1 MQHEVIEV
9 LGTIVKN
16 KIVEECKKSGI
27 FCVSMDGTEDNSATE
42 MEVIVLRYWSEEIN
56 DMTEHALSMFPAR
69 DRTAKA
75 LTDNLLSEL
84 DSAGLST
91 DGLCSDCFDGASVM
105 SGWKGG
111 IQAFLTSKLKR
122 FIIYVYCFN
131 HRLYL
136 VIKKVGIIYV

>member
-1 MQHEVIEV
+1 MKILWRFQNGFQRMPNIQYTSPTMQHEVIEV

-42 MEVIVLRYWSEEIN
+42 MEVIVLRYWSEKIN
-56 DMTEHALSMFPAR
+56 DVTEHALSMFPAR

-84 DSAGLST
+84 DSAGLS
-91 DGLCSDCFDGASVM
+91 S
-105 SGWKGG
+105 
-111 IQAFLTSKLKR
+111 Q
-122 FIIYVYCFN
+122 
-131 HRLYL
+131 HRWSFFRLF
-136 VIKKVGIIYV
+136 